1 MAEHNDFG
9 QWGEQVAAE
18 FLERKGYRI
27 LRRDWRFGHRDIDII
42 AATGDTLVIAE
53 VKTRAAGSFTS
64 PELAVDRRK
73 MRSLAM
79 AADAF
84 VKRHAIDAPVRFD
97 IIAVTG
103 STGGGCHI
111 NHIEDAFTPLPY

>member
-18 FLERKGYRI
+18 YLEQKGYRI
-27 LRRDWRFGHRDIDII
+27 IRRDWRLGHRDIDII

-53 VKTRAAGSFTS
+53 VKTRADGSPTA
-64 PELAVDRRK
+64 PEQAVDRRK
-73 MRSLAM
+73 MRSLAI

-84 VKRHAIDAPVRFD
+84 VKKHAIDATIRFD
-97 IIAVTG
+97 IIAITGRTG
-103 STGGGCHI
+103 SVHSI